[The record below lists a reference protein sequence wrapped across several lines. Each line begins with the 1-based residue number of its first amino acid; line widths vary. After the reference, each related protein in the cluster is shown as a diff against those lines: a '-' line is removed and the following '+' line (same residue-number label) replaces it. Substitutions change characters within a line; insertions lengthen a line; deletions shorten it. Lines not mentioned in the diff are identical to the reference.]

1 MAELNSLKVDGITE
15 LNSLTINGIGIL
27 DLITNSIYPIGS
39 IYISVNDINPST
51 LFGGTWEA
59 WGSGRVPIG
68 VNSQDTDFDAV
79 EKTGGNKVISLSHTH
94 TLSHTHGIPGV
105 AHTHTTAGHT
115 LTTSEIPSHT
125 HNIRRS
131 DGAMVSSWVSNVGS
145 GSGWYGAFDGT
156 SSGNPYVATATGGGG
171 SHSHGNTG
179 STTPSS
185 TITNSQ
191 STTTTSSSGSSSQSI
206 MNPYI
211 TCYMWKRIA

>member
-27 DLITNSIYPIGS
+27 DLIINSIYPIGS
-39 IYISVNDINPST
+39 IYISVNNTNPES
-51 LFGGTWEA
+51 LFGGTWIA

-145 GSGWYGAFDGT
+145 GSGWNGAFDGT
-156 SSGNPYVATATGGGG
+156 SSGNPYVATATGGGE

-185 TITNSQ
+185 TRTNSQ
-191 STTTTSSSGSSSQSI
+191 SKTTTSSSGSGSQSI

-211 TCYMWKRIA
+211 TCYMWKRVS